1 MALSKLKRIYCFIC
15 GNVKENGGKFALFSV
30 PKDKLEEWKI
40 AIGNNDVKQTSRL
53 CDAHFDD
60 EDIIKGKEIGG
71 MFYSFDKSWRL
82 KKLAIPKLLISM

>member
-15 GNVKENGGKFALFSV
+15 GNVKENGEKFALFGV
-30 PKDKLEEWKI
+30 PKDKLEEWRI
-40 AIGNNDVKQTSRL
+40 AIGNNDLKQTSKL

-71 MFYSFDKSWRL
+71 MFYSYGKSWRL
-82 KKLAIPKLLISM
+82 KRFSIPKLFISM